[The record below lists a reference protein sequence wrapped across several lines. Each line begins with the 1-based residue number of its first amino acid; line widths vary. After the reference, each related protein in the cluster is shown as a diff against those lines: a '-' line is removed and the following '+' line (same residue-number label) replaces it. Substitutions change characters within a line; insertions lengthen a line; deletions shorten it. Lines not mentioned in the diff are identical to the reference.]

1 MNYQKSRQLPWQNM
15 QNVSDEERTV
25 KVGEMKMNIDPR
37 ELCKDVPIEFPI
49 ILEYLINLFKIFKD
63 FTV

>member
-1 MNYQKSRQLPWQNM
+1 LNYQKSRQLPWQNM

-37 ELCKDVPIEFPI
+37 ELCKDVPIEFAK
-49 ILEYLINLFKIFKD
+49 ILE
-63 FTV
+63 